1 MLAFVCLPGPPCSG
15 DCIDV
20 RVALGITFV
29 DVLEEGRALLFVERF
44 VVGARQ
50 AVDETDRG
58 KSEVRS
64 PNYEVQSVRQSK
76 FLIRHFPGAGD
87 AELADQQEIVVHRI
101 LQRPSFEC
109 RSYDQGRMR

>member
-1 MLAFVCLPGPPCSG
+1 
-15 DCIDV
+15 
-20 RVALGITFV
+20 GITFV

-50 AVDETDRG
+50 AVDEADRG

-76 FLIRHFPGAGD
+76 FLIRHFPRAGD
-87 AELADQQEIVVHRI
+87 AELADQQEIVVHRFFNDPPSTGVPTTRGECVR
-101 LQRPSFEC
+101 LQV
-109 RSYDQGRMR
+109 GRGML